1 LAALGRSRI
10 DPDRRVLHFA
20 VKVFGNAAA
29 VLVGC
34 GIVYNL
40 LAILGALRFRRT
52 KRRTHFTPPVSIL
65 KPVRG
70 RDARFYEAIRSHAV
84 QRYPEFELIFGTA
97 NPADA
102 ALTDIDRLRVEFPQV
117 PIRVIHT
124 DNDAP
129 NGKVGSLEILAR
141 AARHEVLLINDS
153 DISVEPDYLE
163 RVAGMLADPQIGLVT
178 CLYRGRGSSIAS
190 KAEALGIA
198 TEFAPSV
205 LVARLLSAGG
215 FALGST
221 MALRASDLKAIGG
234 FAAIREYLADDY
246 QLGAR
251 ISGLGKRVALSDSVV
266 ETNLGAGSWKD
277 VWKHQVRWS
286 RTIRVSRPAGY
297 FGYLVTQATFW
308 SIAAGAC
315 GYRQIAVGG
324 LVTRLCAAVAAM
336 RALDNMRPAGVLLVP
351 LRDLFG
357 LAVWAAGVVGREV
370 EWRGIRFKLLKD
382 GRIGRIRTFE

>member
-1 LAALGRSRI
+1 MSLIGE
-10 DPDRRVLHFA
+10 
-20 VKVFGNAAA
+20 AAA

-34 GIVYNL
+34 GAAYNL
-40 LAILGALRFRRT
+40 LAIAGALKFRRRHALPDH
-52 KRRTHFTPPVSIL
+52 KPAVSIL

-84 QRYPEFELIFGTA
+84 QQYPEFELIFGTA
-97 NPADA
+97 DANDPA
-102 ALTDIDRLRVEFPQV
+102 LEDIERLRAEFPRV
-117 PIRVIHT
+117 PVRTVFT
-124 DNDAP
+124 QNNAP

-141 AARHEVLLINDS
+141 EARHEVLLINDG
-153 DISVEPDYLE
+153 DILVEPDYLR
-163 RVAGMLADPQIGLVT
+163 RVIGMLADPRVGLVT

-190 KAEALGIA
+190 QTEALGIA

-221 MALRASDLKAIGG
+221 MALRRADLETIGG

-251 ISGLGKRVALSDSVV
+251 ISGLGKHVALSDSVV

-308 SIAAGAC
+308 CLVAAGCGYWRIAIAGLLVRLIAAFASMTALGD
-315 GYRQIAVGG
+315 
-324 LVTRLCAAVAAM
+324 L
-336 RALDNMRPAGVLLVP
+336 RAGRVLLVP

-357 LAVWAAGVVGREV
+357 LGVWAAGMGGREV
-370 EWRGIRFKLLKD
+370 EWRGLRFQLLPD
-382 GRIGRIRTFE
+382 GRIRRM

>member
-1 LAALGRSRI
+1 VTWIGE
-10 DPDRRVLHFA
+10 
-20 VKVFGNAAA
+20 AAA
-29 VLVGC
+29 VLVVC
-34 GIVYNL
+34 GAVYNM
-40 LAILGALRFRRT
+40 LAIAGALKFRRKNT
-52 KRRTHFTPPVSIL
+52 LTDFKPPVSIL

-84 QRYPEFELIFGTA
+84 QHYPEFELIFGTA
-97 NPADA
+97 DAGDPA
-102 ALTDIDRLRVEFPQV
+102 LEDIERLRVEFPSV
-117 PIRVIHT
+117 PIRVVFT
-124 DNDAP
+124 ENDAP

-141 AARHEVLLINDS
+141 EARNEVLLVNDG
-153 DISVEPDYLE
+153 DISVAPDYVA
-163 RVAGMLADPQIGLVT
+163 RVAGMLADPHIGLVT
-178 CLYRGRGSSIAS
+178 CLYRGKGSSMAS
-190 KAEALGIA
+190 QAEALGIA

-221 MALRASDLKAIGG
+221 MAFRSSDLKAIGG

-251 ISGLGKRVALSDSVV
+251 ITRLGKRVALSDSVV

-308 SIAAGAC
+308 CLVAAVCGHWQIALAGLVVRLIAAA
-315 GYRQIAVGG
+315 
-324 LVTRLCAAVAAM
+324 AAM
-336 RALDNMRPAGVLLVP
+336 EAIGDMQSARLLMVP

-357 LAVWAAGVVGREV
+357 LAVWTAGIVGREV
-370 EWRGIRFKLLKD
+370 EWRGIRFKLLPD
-382 GRIGRIRTFE
+382 GRIQRLP